1 MNVNAVT
8 MASKQRGAVL
18 IVGLIMVLLMT
29 IVGLAAIR
37 STGLQETMAGN
48 MRERNLAFQAA
59 EASLRVGEALVEDNN
74 VDGLD
79 FSGAT
84 AGLVP
89 DLNQPGMALPPV
101 HQWTDEQWA
110 ANAVQVDMGLENIGD
125 ANQPWYVVEE
135 LMVLS
140 FNASQS
146 TGGAIDQ
153 QSLQNTND
161 LQMEFFR
168 VTSRGLSG
176 SGESQA
182 VLQSTY
188 RKN

>member
-1 MNVNAVT
+1 MT
-8 MASKQRGAVL
+8 LPTSGMATKQQGAVL

-59 EASLRVGEALVEDNN
+59 EASLRVGEDLVEDNN

-84 AGLVP
+84 VGLQP
-89 DLNQPGMALPPV
+89 DLNQPGLGLPSV
-101 HQWTDEQWA
+101 HEWTEEQWA
-110 ANAVQVDMGLENIGD
+110 ENGAQTDLELDNVGEE
-125 ANQPWYVVEE
+125 NQPWYVVEE

-140 FNASQS
+140 FNASKS

-153 QSLQNTND
+153 QSLQSTND
-161 LQMEFFR
+161 LEMEFFR

-176 SGESQA
+176 SGESEA

>member
-1 MNVNAVT
+1 MKNRPVVVD
-8 MASKQRGAVL
+8 SRQRGAVL
-18 IVGLIMVLLMT
+18 LVGLIMVLLMT

-37 STGLQETMAGN
+37 SSGLQETMAGN

-59 EASLRVGEALVEDNN
+59 EASLRVGEALVENNN
-74 VDGLD
+74 VDALD
-79 FSGAT
+79 FSGAA
-84 AGLVP
+84 AGLKP

-101 HQWTDEQWA
+101 HEWTADQWE
-110 ANAVQVDMGLENIGD
+110 ANAVQVAMGLENIGED
-125 ANQPWYVVEE
+125 DQPWYVVEE

-168 VTSRGLSG
+168 VTSQGRSG
-176 SGESQA
+176 SGESRA